1 MHLAT
6 TIAAARTNLSQ
17 LRTYN
22 LELTI
27 SLVPTMGALHA
38 GHLSLVARARAE
50 SDFVS
55 ASLFVNPTQFGPN
68 EDFARYPRRLE
79 EDLHLFEQA
88 GVDLVFAPAP
98 EEMYPFGATTVVD
111 PGVLGT
117 RLDGLHRPGHFR
129 GVATVVAKLFHI
141 LQPQRAYFGQ
151 KDAVQVA
158 VLRQMVR
165 DLNFA
170 TKLVVCPIARDA
182 DGLALSS
189 RNAYLTPAER
199 AEAVTLPRT
208 LEAMRSALASGI
220 SARAELLAIGH
231 SILQKQPSVV
241 LEYLEAVHPD
251 TLLPVDPIVPGTL
264 IAIAARVGSTRLID
278 NFLA

>member
-1 MHLAT
+1 
-6 TIAAARTNLSQ
+6 
-17 LRTYN
+17 
-22 LELTI
+22 
-27 SLVPTMGALHA
+27 MGALHA

-50 SDFVS
+50 SGFVS

-79 EDLHLFEQA
+79 EDLYLFEQA
-88 GVDLVFAPAP
+88 GVDLVFAPTP
-98 EEMYPFGATTVVD
+98 EEMYPPGATTFID
-111 PGVLGT
+111 PGELGN

-141 LQPQRAYFGQ
+141 LRPHRAYFGQ

-165 DLNFA
+165 DLDFPVELIA
-170 TKLVVCPIARDA
+170 CPIIRDA

-199 AEAVTLPRT
+199 TRALALPRT
-208 LEAMRSALASGI
+208 LEAMRRGLASAVTSRPQLI
-220 SARAELLAIGH
+220 AIGLDVLH
-231 SILQKQPSVV
+231 QEPSVA

-264 IAIAARVGSTRLID
+264 IAIAARVGDTRLID

>member
-6 TIAAARTNLSQ
+6 TIAAARTTLSQ
-17 LRTYN
+17 LTSN
-22 LELTI
+22 NKQLTT

-50 SDFVS
+50 SGFVS

-79 EDLHLFEQA
+79 EDLYLFEQA
-88 GVDLVFAPAP
+88 GVDLVFAPTP
-98 EEMYPFGATTVVD
+98 EEMYPPGATTFID
-111 PGVLGT
+111 PGELGN

-141 LQPQRAYFGQ
+141 LRPQRAYFGQ

-165 DLNFA
+165 DLDFPVELIA
-170 TKLVVCPIARDA
+170 CPIIRDA

-199 AEAVTLPRT
+199 TRALALPRT
-208 LEAMRSALASGI
+208 LEAMRRGLASAVTSRPQLI
-220 SARAELLAIGH
+220 AIGLDVLH
-231 SILQKQPSVV
+231 QEPSVA

-264 IAIAARVGSTRLID
+264 IAIAARVGDTRLID

>member
-1 MHLAT
+1 MQLVT
-6 TIAAARTNLSQ
+6 TIAAARATLSQ
-17 LRTYN
+17 LTSN
-22 LELTI
+22 NKQLTT
-27 SLVPTMGALHA
+27 SLIPTMGALHA

-50 SDFVS
+50 SGFVS

-68 EDFARYPRRLE
+68 EDFVRYPRRLE

-88 GVDLVFAPAP
+88 GVDLVFAPTP
-98 EEMYPFGATTVVD
+98 EEMYPHGAATFVD
-111 PGVLGT
+111 PGDLGN

-158 VLRQMVR
+158 ILRQMVR
-165 DLNFA
+165 DLNFPIELIA
-170 TKLVVCPIARDA
+170 CPIVRDQ

-189 RNAYLTPAER
+189 RNAYLKPAER
-199 AEAVTLPRT
+199 IHALALPRT
-208 LEAMRSALASGI
+208 LEAMRQALASGI
-220 SARAELLAIGH
+220 NIRSELLGVGLDVIQQEPA
-231 SILQKQPSVV
+231 VA

-251 TLLPVDPIVPGTL
+251 TLLPLDPIVPGTL
-264 IAIAARVGSTRLID
+264 IAIAARVGTTRLID